1 MWFIPMERN
10 RLKMEKVKL
19 KFMVVPEK
27 LIELAYVP
35 NKVRLKIIDP
45 EAIFIL
51 GILGESGRELVKA
64 GVEFYFE
71 KKLAEKLIQRKIASR
86 TDYNQRKER

>member
-1 MWFIPMERN
+1 MN
-10 RLKMEKVKL
+10 KVKL

-27 LIELAYVP
+27 LKELAYVP
-35 NKVRLKIIDP
+35 NKVRVKIIDP
-45 EAIFIL
+45 EAIFLL

-71 KKLAEKLIQRKIASR
+71 KKLAEKLIQKGIAKR
-86 TDYNQRKER
+86 VKE

>member
-1 MWFIPMERN
+1 MIIPIIETD
-10 RLKMEKVKL
+10 KKIKL

-27 LIELAYVP
+27 LRELAYVP
-35 NKVRLKIIDP
+35 NAVRIKIIDA

-71 KKLAEKLIQRKIASR
+71 KELAEKLIKKKIAKR
-86 TDYNQRKER
+86 INIKKEV